1 MKLKYLAAAC
11 LAAAIYSCDDTTTGV
26 GDFLAN
32 TDEINAYSMTFEATT
47 KTIKYTDINP
57 NGIYSR
63 TNSAYLGKFTD
74 ADFGTFSADFIT
86 QINCPE
92 GFTFPETMQ
101 SIQSASLGLYYA
113 SYYGDSLAPM
123 RVRVDLLDTPI
134 DDDGSDM
141 SLYYTTYDPTKYYN
155 EEAEPLAE
163 KDYTAYDVA
172 IGDSLKSE
180 TGYNTVSISLPESF
194 SQDIQKK
201 YEENKDYFKDAY
213 SFIHNVLP
221 GFYVHTTQ
229 GEGSIL
235 YIQDIWLHLNI
246 EYLIESSSVS
256 TRLENSDNAFDK
268 QMSDKEHTY
277 LKTPVGLLTEVKLPL
292 EEMYAELGKDTLN
305 SVSISFTK
313 MKEVSDNSSKN
324 PYKMGVPQYLLL
336 LRKSEVNEFFEQ
348 NKTYDSQTSF
358 LASYSSTTNSY
369 TFSQLNRLIS
379 QIFSEMRTQEEPAE
393 GWDEHNALVLIP
405 VKTETDSQSNIIG
418 LSHDLEVNSARLVG
432 GENGDKLKI
441 EVIYTRPAI
450 SE

>member
-1 MKLKYLAAAC
+1 
-11 LAAAIYSCDDTTTGV
+11 
-26 GDFLAN
+26 
-32 TDEINAYSMTFEATT
+32 MTFEATT

-172 IGDSLKSE
+172 VGDSLKSE

-221 GFYVHTTQ
+221 GFYVYTGGEFTYSNQKKKVNIKVTIGTADRMLKLNQYASSEADAKRQLQAAIDNKNHSATT
-229 GEGSIL
+229 
-235 YIQDIWLHLNI
+235 
-246 EYLIESSSVS
+246 
-256 TRLENSDNAFDK
+256 
-268 QMSDKEHTY
+268 
-277 LKTPVGLLTEVKLPL
+277 
-292 EEMYAELGKDTLN
+292 
-305 SVSISFTK
+305 ISFTTMGNLTYCATQCIDVEGYGK
-313 MKEVSDNSSKN
+313 IDGKYYMDSVGHTMNKSGGFVTKVS
-324 PYKMGVPQYLLL
+324 
-336 LRKSEVNEFFEQ
+336 
-348 NKTYDSQTSF
+348 
-358 LASYSSTTNSY
+358 AS
-369 TFSQLNRLIS
+369 R
-379 QIFSEMRTQEEPAE
+379 
-393 GWDEHNALVLIP
+393 
-405 VKTETDSQSNIIG
+405 
-418 LSHDLEVNSARLVG
+418 VG
-432 GENGDKLKI
+432 G
-441 EVIYTRPAI
+441 
-450 SE
+450 